1 MADDE
6 QVPDASASTTNAYLA
21 RIARDLQ
28 KLLSLMTQSTNARL
42 EAESEIP
49 EKMRRFSMYMHDIR
63 DILYMYHETGQPPPD
78 YVMAEARRVDDR
90 YRHLL
95 MDLNTDLGAFEKVRQ
110 EMSQREGNRWEHTK
124 LFPKQEK
131 VDETGNG

>member
-1 MADDE
+1 M
-6 QVPDASASTTNAYLA
+6 YLE

-28 KLLSLMTQSTNARL
+28 KILGLLTQSTNARL

-63 DILYMYHETGQPPPD
+63 DILYMYHETGQPPPE
-78 YVMAEARRVDDR
+78 YVMAEARRCDDR

-95 MDLNTDLGAFEKVRQ
+95 QDLNTDTGAFEKVRQ
-110 EMSQREGNRWEHTK
+110 EMSQREGNRWDHSR
-124 LFPKQEK
+124 LFPKQEAK
-131 VDETGNG
+131 DETGSR

>member
-1 MADDE
+1 MTEETPSD
-6 QVPDASASTTNAYLA
+6 TTDILLG
-21 RIARDLQ
+21 RIARDIQ
-28 KLLSLMTQSTNARL
+28 KLVGLATQFLNAVA
-42 EAESEIP
+42 EAESEVP
-49 EKMRRFSMYMHDIR
+49 EKMRRFAMYMHDIR
-63 DILYMYHETGQPPPD
+63 DILHMYHETGQPPPD

-95 MDLNTDLGAFEKVRQ
+95 QDLTADDGAFEKVRQ
-110 EMSQREGNRWEHTK
+110 EMSQREGNRWDHSR